1 MQAVILAAG
10 KSTRTYPLTLT
21 KPKPLLK
28 VANKTILD
36 YNLEALKDLEDEIII
51 VVGYKKDMIK
61 DFTKKN
67 YPNLNIKFI
76 EQLSQLGTWHA
87 VSILKDHIKDK
98 FILLMGDNIYSKKDI
113 NEIAKYQYS
122 ILVKKVKNWQNFGVV
137 KIKNDILVD
146 IVEKPKEFISNLVNC
161 GLYSFDKTIFEIIEN
176 IKKSERGEYELT
188 DALKILSIKGKL
200 YCVNSKLC
208 LQISYPWDLLD
219 ADKELRGSKN
229 IIGKNSKIKG
239 IVKNSTIG
247 NNCIINGNVK
257 KSIIMDNTIVDKNS
271 IIEDSIVG
279 ENVYFNGKIIAKNNV
294 YSVVKNEKI
303 KVDKLGTI
311 IADNVKANNVT
322 INPGCKIWPNKSIR
336 GEIKHDIR

>member
-10 KSTRTYPLTLT
+10 KSTRTYPLTLK

-36 YNLEALKDLEDEIII
+36 YNLEALKDLADEIII

-61 DFTKKN
+61 DFIKKN

-76 EQLSQLGTWHA
+76 EQHSQLGTGHA
-87 VSILKDHIKDK
+87 VSILKDHIKNK

-113 NEIAKYQYS
+113 NEIAKYKYS
-122 ILVKKVKNWQNFGVV
+122 ILVKKVKNPEFFGVV
-137 KIKNDILVD
+137 KEENNVLVD
-146 IVEKPKEFISNLVNC
+146 IVEKPKELISNLVNC
-161 GLYSFDKTIFEIIEN
+161 GLYSFDEKILGIIEH

-188 DALKILSIKGKL
+188 DAIKNISMKNKI
-200 YCVNSKLC
+200 YCVKSSLC
-208 LQISYPWDLLD
+208 LQISFPWDLLG

-247 NNCIINGNVK
+247 NDCIINGNVK
-257 KSIIMDNTIVDKNS
+257 NSIIMNNTFIDINS

-279 ENVYFNGKIIAKNNV
+279 ENVYFNGKTITKNNV
-294 YSVVKNEKI
+294 YLVVKNKKI
-303 KVDKLGTI
+303 KVDKLGAI
-311 IADNVKANNVT
+311 IADNVKANSVT
-322 INPGCKIWPNKSIR
+322 INPGCKIWPNKKIT
-336 GEIKHDIR
+336 GKIIHDVK

>member
-21 KPKPLLK
+21 KPKPLLEI
-28 VANKTILD
+28 ANKTILD
-36 YNLEALKDLEDEIII
+36 YNLEALKDLADEIII
-51 VVGYKKDMIK
+51 VVGYKKDWIK
-61 DFTKKN
+61 DVIKKN
-67 YPNLNIKFI
+67 YSNLNIKFI
-76 EQLSQLGTWHA
+76 EQDIQLGTGHA
-87 VSILKDHIKDK
+87 VSILKDIIKNK

-113 NEIAKYQYS
+113 DQITKHKYS
-122 ILVKKVKNWQNFGVV
+122 ILVKKVKNPEFFGVV
-137 KIKNDILVD
+137 KVKNDILVD

-161 GLYSFDKTIFEIIEN
+161 GLYSFDKTIFEIIEK

-188 DALKILSIKGKL
+188 DALKILSIRGKL
-200 YCVNSKLC
+200 FCVNSKLC

-229 IIGKNSKIKG
+229 IIGENSKIKG

-257 KSIIMDNTIVDKNS
+257 NSIIMDNTIIDTTSIVENS
-271 IIEDSIVG
+271 VVG
-279 ENVYFNGKIIAKNNV
+279 ENVYFKGKIIAKNNV
-294 YSVVKNEKI
+294 YSVVKNKKI
-303 KVDKLGTI
+303 KVDKLGAI

-336 GEIKHDIR
+336 GEIKHDIQ